1 MSNAKAFGFGQF
13 IPGFDFLQ
21 QLSQAGQ
28 SSNLPPFSS
37 WIAPTV
43 SVEEIDKR
51 IEELKAVQFW
61 LEQNSRALTAT
72 VQALQVQKMTLSTLK
87 GMNVN
92 LADFAQAFGSA
103 SAPSM
108 AGAAAASAAAH
119 DPNVSNWPMGADSG
133 SVRAAAPQ
141 PAQAAPDA
149 PQASAAQDTSARAD
163 ASASAADADQA
174 SAQASNA
181 NAAAAMQWWNALTQ
195 QFQTIASQALQDP
208 AQLPAMAQAASM
220 ASDFTKAAV
229 KTASDLMQQA
239 VQQASAPVRAAQAAA
254 AAAPKA
260 AKPTKAASKPSAAA
274 KKSADSTAPSA
285 AAKKTSTSN
294 PAAKTPATKTARKT
308 SASAAS
314 KKPAARQ
321 PKQP

>member
-108 AGAAAASAAAH
+108 ASAAAAY
-119 DPNVSNWPMGADSG
+119 DPNVSNWPMGADS
-133 SVRAAAPQ
+133 SSARAAAPQ
-141 PAQAAPDA
+141 PAQAAPQ
-149 PQASAAQDTSARAD
+149 QASAAQDTSA
-163 ASASAADADQA
+163 SANANANAADADQA

-260 AKPTKAASKPSAAA
+260 AKPTKAASKPSAAT

-294 PAAKTPATKTARKT
+294 PAAKTPATKTARTT
-308 SASAAS
+308 STSAAS
-314 KKPAARQ
+314 KKPAARK
-321 PKQP
+321 PKQA

>member
-108 AGAAAASAAAH
+108 ASAAAAAH

-149 PQASAAQDTSARAD
+149 PQASAAQDTSAHAD

-294 PAAKTPATKTARKT
+294 PAAKTPATKTARTT
-308 SASAAS
+308 STSAAS
-314 KKPAARQ
+314 KKPAARK
-321 PKQP
+321 PKQA